1 MGEKEN
7 SMNGL
12 EYFKEMMEKS
22 KAEREKR
29 EEEQRAES
37 LLETVGVYRR
47 LWREIRAGLL
57 EEGVPEE
64 LIDEVTL
71 SFIRLAANNG

>member
-37 LLETVGVYRR
+37 LLEMVGVYRR

-64 LIDEVTL
+64 LVDEVTL

>member
-22 KAEREKR
+22 KAEREK
-29 EEEQRAES
+29 EKKNK
-37 LLETVGVYRR
+37 
-47 LWREIRAGLL
+47 GLN
-57 EEGVPEE
+57 PY
-64 LIDEVTL
+64 
-71 SFIRLAANNG
+71 

>member
-1 MGEKEN
+1 
-7 SMNGL
+7 MNGL

-22 KAEREKR
+22 RIEREKR

-57 EEGVPEE
+57 E
-64 LIDEVTL
+64 
-71 SFIRLAANNG
+71 